1 MSLGTRASNA
11 VANGDWDGYHRVP
24 QVSINVG
31 AGRPAKRMNAPNP
44 LYLREEELDRGLEL
58 LYFAGRQLHA
68 DAAPLRVEGALDDTD
83 HQLLFLVDRHPGA
96 TLADLCAMLGASKQ
110 TLSRHVK
117 QLAEAELIEQ
127 GQSAQDRRKRP
138 LRLTPKAA
146 GIVARVQ
153 TLQKRRLRLAFKSAG
168 AAAVEGF
175 QRVLL
180 DLVAEPRRH
189 LLLRASQGSR
199 AP

>member
-1 MSLGTRASNA
+1 
-11 VANGDWDGYHRVP
+11 
-24 QVSINVG
+24 
-31 AGRPAKRMNAPNP
+31 MNSPNP

-58 LYFAGRQLHA
+58 LYFAGRQLQA
-68 DAAPLRVEGALDDTD
+68 DAAPLRSEGAFDETD
-83 HQLLFLVDRHPGA
+83 HQVLFLIDRHPGA
-96 TLADLCAMLGASKQ
+96 TLAELCSMLGASKQ

-117 QLAEAELIEQ
+117 RLAEAELIQ
-127 GQSAQDRRKRP
+127 QSQSAQDRRKRP

-146 GIVARVQ
+146 GIVTRVQ

-180 DLVAEPRRH
+180 DLVAEPRRQ
-189 LLLRASQGSR
+189 LLVRAAQAGR
-199 AP
+199 MP